1 VQHVDGV
8 SDVEP
13 LSPPIRSRGPRA
25 HDDPGSV
32 VVRSEGADRVSR
44 SFRRARHI
52 RYHATIRAAEAQLTI
67 GLSIHLI
74 ALLVD
79 GPVMATAEQHEV

>member
-1 VQHVDGV
+1 MAYPTSSRSPCHPGV
-8 SDVEP
+8 AV
-13 LSPPIRSRGPRA
+13 RGPN
-25 HDDPGSV
+25 DDPGLV
-32 VVRSEGADRVSR
+32 VVRLDGSDRVGR
-44 SFRRARHI
+44 CLGRTRHI
-52 RYHATIRAAEAQLTI
+52 RYHATVRAAKAKLTI